1 MPAPLAIPA
10 WAIISMIGASTAGSA
25 LSAKGASDAND
36 AAMKQRNKEFL
47 AEITLK
53 NKQLDINQ
61 DQFRQQ
67 QKMKNKAAVESG
79 PNRLMSTLSTLDSLG
94 QQPAST
100 ADKLKFFMQ

>member
-1 MPAPLAIPA
+1 MPAPAAIPA

-25 LSAKGASDAND
+25 LSAIGASNANE
-36 AAMKQRNKEFL
+36 AALKQRNKEFL
-47 AEITLK
+47 ADIAFK
-53 NKQLDINQ
+53 NKQLGIQQ

-67 QKMKNKAAVESG
+67 QKMQEKADVEAG
-79 PNRLMSTLSTLDSLG
+79 PNRLMNTLGTIDAMG